1 MRSMRRAGSRTLRV
15 VLALAALGVVSPAA
29 AQAGWWDVNVNVHGA
44 GNVNDPAE
52 NRNCTTAYS
61 TSHWSSGGTCKF
73 AFGTSLFPYGRT
85 LVPSIRKEGWKFD
98 RWTGCERVENN
109 VCHVGIPGAWT
120 NGAIRVTAYFKDI
133 KAPDTTGISGPV
145 GVVSNR
151 SATFWFSS
159 DEAGYE
165 GSTYL
170 CRLDQGLM
178 SWCNPGI
185 TYNNLSEGAHTF
197 EVWAQDPSG
206 NRDSSPAQRTWTVD
220 TQGASTH
227 IVDGPPPI
235 SRSTTA
241 RFDFS
246 TTDAATVQ
254 CALDG
259 GAWTTCA
266 APTTHQYTGLSEGA
280 HTFRVRGID
289 AVGNAGP
296 AALHQWIVDSV
307 APGTRIDGGPVNG
320 STTTATTAK
329 FRFAADPAEA
339 KVEFECSLD
348 GGGFGACSGPG
359 ASATLSGLEPG
370 THTFAVRAID
380 EARNIDATP
389 ATRSWT
395 VKRPPNLD
403 VDNDGYQRRPAGPD
417 CNDRNPR
424 IHPGARDVPDNGV
437 DENCDGV
444 DARNRDRDRDGY
456 QVRPHGPDCND
467 AAANIHPGANDI
479 PENGVDEDCDGVD
492 RRYGNLGADV
502 RATWKLFPKRTK
514 VVSLVAVRV
523 PAGTTIT
530 VRCKGKGCTR
540 KTARFDVARDMPE
553 IELGGSLRKAL
564 RKRARVTV
572 QLSKA
577 ATKGVQVRYRMR
589 KGKSPVRVDRCLS
602 PVTGEPANC

>member
-15 VLALAALGVVSPAA
+15 VLALAALGAVGPAA
-29 AQAGWWDVNVNVHGA
+29 AQAGWWDVHVKVYGA
-44 GNVNDPAE
+44 GNVNEPAGA
-52 NRNCTTAYS
+52 RDCTTELT
-61 TSHWSSGGTCKF
+61 TSHHDEGKSCKM
-73 AFGTSLFPYGRT
+73 AFGTALFPYGRT
-85 LVPSIRKEGWKFD
+85 LVPSIRRDGWKFEG
-98 RWTGCERVENN
+98 WSGCESVANG
-109 VCHVGIPGAWT
+109 VCTVGIPGAWR
-120 NGAIRVTAYFKDI
+120 NGSIDVYAYFKDI
-133 KAPDTTGISGPV
+133 KAPDTTIVNGPA

-151 SATFWFSS
+151 SASFTFTS
-159 DEAGYE
+159 DEADHE
-165 GSTYL
+165 GSKYFCKLDANAEEPCDSGKTY
-170 CRLDQGLM
+170 D
-178 SWCNPGI
+178 
-185 TYNNLSEGAHTF
+185 NLIDGTHTF

-206 NRDSSPAQRTWTVD
+206 NRDASSAPRTWTVD
-220 TQGASTH
+220 TQGASTN
-227 IVDGPPPI
+227 IVAGP
-235 SRSTTA
+235 SGLVRSTTA

-246 TTDAATVQ
+246 TMDAATVQ
-254 CALDG
+254 CSLDG
-259 GAWTTCA
+259 STFATCA
-266 APTTHQYTGLSEGA
+266 APTNHQYAGLSQGL
-280 HTFRVRGID
+280 HTFLVRGID
-289 AVGNAGP
+289 TAGNTGP
-296 AALHQWIVDSV
+296 AAMRQWTVDTI
-307 APGTRIDGGPVNG
+307 APDTRIDSGPQNG

-329 FRFAADPAEA
+329 FQFAADPAEN
-339 KVEFECSLD
+339 KVEFQCELD

-359 ASATLSGLEPG
+359 ASARLAGLEPG

-395 VKRPPNLD
+395 VVKPPNLD
-403 VDNDGYQRRPAGPD
+403 VDDDGYQRRPEGPD
-417 CNDRNPR
+417 CDDRNAL

-444 DARNRDRDRDGY
+444 DARNYDRDRDGY

-479 PENGVDEDCDGVD
+479 PENGVDEDCDGAD

-502 RATWKLFPKRTK
+502 RATWKLFPKRTR

-530 VRCKGKGCTR
+530 VRCKGKGCPR

-572 QLSKA
+572 RLSKA
-577 ATKGVQVRYRMR
+577 ATKGVQVSYRMR

-602 PVTGEPANC
+602 PVTGTPANC